1 MNKETIIKMLVEM
14 SVRTYELIELSGEN
28 AEEEYDI
35 TQAAED
41 LYEEFISSGGETSR
55 GGFE

>member
-14 SVRTYELIELSGEN
+14 SVRTYELIELSEEN

-35 TQAAED
+35 TEAAEK
-41 LYEEFISSGGETSR
+41 LYEEFMNPR
-55 GGFE
+55 KKLL

>member
-14 SVRTYELIELSGEN
+14 SIRTYELIELSEEN

-35 TQAAED
+35 TEAAEK
-41 LYEEFISSGGETSR
+41 LYGEFMKRQKETSV
-55 GGFE
+55 GE

>member
-1 MNKETIIKMLVEM
+1 MLVEM

>member
-14 SVRTYELIELSGEN
+14 SVRTYELIELSEEN

-35 TQAAED
+35 TEAAEK
-41 LYEEFISSGGETSR
+41 LYEEFMEKQKETSV
-55 GGFE
+55 GE